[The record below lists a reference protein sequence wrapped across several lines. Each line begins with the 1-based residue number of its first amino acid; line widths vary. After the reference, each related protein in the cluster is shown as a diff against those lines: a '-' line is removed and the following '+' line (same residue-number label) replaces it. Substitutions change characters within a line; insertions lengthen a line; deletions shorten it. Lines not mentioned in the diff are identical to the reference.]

1 METPHSDF
9 LISLIY
15 LVVLN
20 SLIFSVW
27 LSQEEK
33 ERNEIVGRVVCP
45 LNLLEVIV
53 ARMGEIYIISQGAG
67 GCQQQQ
73 PLSLCTSMIRSRNQ
87 SSDSMWRARIFF
99 YPHRL
104 VPAALSINDES
115 WVAATVVRIEIEWIN
130 YSLPSNTSPGS
141 CNPSVDYRIPK

>member
-67 GCQQQQ
+67 GCQQQ
-73 PLSLCTSMIRSRNQ
+73 
-87 SSDSMWRARIFF
+87 
-99 YPHRL
+99 
-104 VPAALSINDES
+104 
-115 WVAATVVRIEIEWIN
+115 
-130 YSLPSNTSPGS
+130 
-141 CNPSVDYRIPK
+141 